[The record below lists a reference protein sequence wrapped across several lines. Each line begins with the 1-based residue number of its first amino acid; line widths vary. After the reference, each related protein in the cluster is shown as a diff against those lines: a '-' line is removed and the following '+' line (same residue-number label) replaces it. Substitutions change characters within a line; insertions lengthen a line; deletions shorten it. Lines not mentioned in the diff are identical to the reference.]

1 MSWSNVVR
9 RTPVALLCVT
19 GILLCAFALS
29 MPGASAA
36 PDDGDVV
43 GVTRS
48 MSLDDGTLLTVTALV
63 DRTVGE
69 PEQVLDE
76 LLPGSTAASDDATAQ
91 FGLWRKWSSANI
103 PVPVSYN
110 FEWDLPG
117 RSAFDSLQW
126 SMAQWNNVPGQS
138 FRFQYAGP
146 TSVYSSQASC
156 AAQRSDGVNSV
167 RLSYILPSGTL
178 GVTCAIAGPRFVDG
192 VREIIEFDMQ
202 LAGDEDWS
210 TAEVTPGN
218 RYDLHS
224 TVLHELGHAL
234 GLDHTSS
241 PGGVMTPLI
250 DTGEQTRVITSDDAA
265 GIRALYGTIAPT
277 PTPTTPAVATPTP
290 TIPTVATPTPTATAT
305 PTCTVT
311 PMATASPA
319 VPAAGNSF
327 RMPLPGLAF
336 DGTGGPPPP
345 PALTPPPS
353 PTPQAATPTP
363 TPTSFA
369 TATPTRTPALTVTPT
384 WTPTRTPTPFA
395 TATPTRTPT
404 PPPSTS
410 GFSTR
415 RSSWYVSTTG
425 TIWVV
430 GEVANETNQ
439 AMSYVKVVADFYSA
453 SGQLLATDF
462 GFATIDVLAPGGDS
476 PYTILLLNPP
486 PGITN
491 VSVRVT
497 DWFPSRIQPARGL
510 SVTVTN
516 SYTSITG
523 TLHIVGTVRND
534 SAVAYDYVQP
544 IVGLYD
550 GTGSMVRTDFTF
562 TKPSTLQPGQSAT
575 FDLLVLNPVPFAT
588 YRIWVD
594 GLP

>member
-1 MSWSNVVR
+1 MFWSNVVR

-19 GILLCAFALS
+19 GVLLCAFALS

-36 PDDGDVV
+36 PVEGDVV

-63 DRTVGE
+63 DRTVRE

-76 LLPGSTAASDDATAQ
+76 LLPGSAAGSDDATAQ
-91 FGLWRKWSSANI
+91 FALWRKWSSANI

-110 FEWDLPG
+110 FEWDIPG

-126 SMAQWNNVPGQS
+126 SMAQWNNVAGQS
-138 FRFQYAGP
+138 FRFRYAGS

-156 AAQRSDGVNSV
+156 TAQRSDGVNSV

-178 GVTCAIAGPRFVDG
+178 GVTCAIAGPGFVDG
-192 VREIIEFDMQ
+192 VRQIVEFDMQ
-202 LAGDEDWS
+202 LDGGEDWS
-210 TAEVTPGN
+210 TAAVTPGN

-234 GLDHTSS
+234 GLNHTSF
-241 PGGVMTPLI
+241 PGGVMTPFI
-250 DTGEQTRVITSDDAA
+250 GAGEQTRVITSDDAA
-265 GIRALYGTIAPT
+265 GIRALYGTAAPRPP
-277 PTPTTPAVATPTP
+277 PTPTTPAAV
-290 TIPTVATPTPTATAT
+290 TVTPTATAT
-305 PTCTVT
+305 PKRTAT

-345 PALTPPPS
+345 PAFTPPPS
-353 PTPQAATPTP
+353 ATPVP
-363 TPTSFA
+363 PTS
-369 TATPTRTPALTVTPT
+369 TPTPTRTPATATPT

-395 TATPTRTPT
+395 TATPTRTPI

-439 AMSYVKVVADFYSA
+439 SMSYVKVVADFYSA
-453 SGQLLATDF
+453 SGQLLASDF

-510 SVTVTN
+510 SATVTN
-516 SYTSITG
+516 SYTNSIG

-534 SAVAYDYVQP
+534 STVAYDYVQP
-544 IVGLYD
+544 IVALYD